1 MATVEIRGAQGQ
13 PVQRVLR
20 GGVPQL
26 RSAVEGADREL
37 PGFVWRELEQTARC
51 GDPAGGFA
59 WLHCAGCEHHRLVP
73 FTCKGRGVCGSC
85 IGRRM
90 SERARWWCERV
101 FPLDVPHRQ
110 WVVTVPWRRRGLLAW
125 RPQLARGVL
134 DRALGVVFG
143 WLGAEADRRLG
154 VRGGRGGAVTVEQR
168 FGSSLAL
175 NLHFHAILPDGV
187 FARAAD
193 GAVRFHRVSPDR
205 AAIDAL
211 VEQIA
216 EASEAWLETQGEDV
230 DPDDG
235 QAVLVSASTQGVVAS
250 GARAG
255 RGVRRVGL

>member
-101 FPLDVPHRQ
+101 FPLGVPHRQ

-154 VRGGRGGAVTVEQR
+154 VSGGRGGAVTVEQR

-193 GAVRFHRVSPDR
+193 GAVRFHRTRSTRHGGGGGSVAEPVGRPNR
-205 AAIDAL
+205 AFHWPGSRSSI
-211 VEQIA
+211 
-216 EASEAWLETQGEDV
+216 SEAGWVCTRRST
-230 DPDDG
+230 
-235 QAVLVSASTQGVVAS
+235 SA
-250 GARAG
+250 R
-255 RGVRRVGL
+255 